1 MLFRGQG
8 SQKPK
13 NVVGIDA
20 YFQQSILGIVIIVG
34 VAFTFDKSKVSMIK
48 RQGQKYHE
56 PESL

>member
-20 YFQQSILGIVIIVG
+20 YFQQSILGIVIIVS
-34 VAFTFDKSKVSMIK
+34 VVLTFDGSKVSMIK
-48 RQGQKYHE
+48 
-56 PESL
+56 